1 MKKYDTRQNG
11 RLEAISD
18 FVWRSSDHPDGNN
31 TGINFGIPDSIGVS
45 WKMIQNNIEGKQ

>member
-1 MKKYDTRQNG
+1 MSRKKSKKYG

-18 FVWRSSDHPDGNN
+18 FVWCSSGHPDGNN

-45 WKMIQNNIEGKQ
+45 WKMIQNNIEGEQ